1 MKKMLGTKPAI
12 IGKVLSCTNVSDS
25 VCEIVLDASKSRSA
39 RYLISAA
46 CNKAVIMDLGILI
59 QADNHEEL
67 PERLLGAVRI
77 HRLQPTRDISFAS
90 PTTKGKRVKA
100 KGAQRSRDVG
110 GGENDGAGEG
120 GKEEREV
127 RRKGGDRDDVSEA
140 GDEDDEGNDGDAER
154 DDDRPVV
161 DVVVA

>member
-1 MKKMLGTKPAI
+1 MVKGPWSVKKMLGNKPAI
-12 IGKVLSCTNVSDS
+12 IGKVLSCTHVSDS

-77 HRLQPTRDISFAS
+77 HRLQPTRDISFAG
-90 PTTKGKRVKA
+90 PAAQGKRAKTKRKQKA
-100 KGAQRSRDVG
+100 RDAS
-110 GGENDGAGEG
+110 GGESEGKGEG
-120 GKEEREV
+120 QGGKRKEEREV
-127 RRKGGDRDDVSEA
+127 QRQAEDGDGISETS
-140 GDEDDEGNDGDAER
+140 GDEVEDDAGND
-154 DDDRPVV
+154 
-161 DVVVA
+161 